1 MADKMKKLYEAQ
13 FDNNTRS
20 ICRVF
25 AITKEEAIYK
35 FKQIYPDKIVTKIYE
50 P

>member
-1 MADKMKKLYEAQ
+1 MADKMKTLYEAQ
-13 FDNNTRS
+13 FDNNSRS

-25 AITKEEAIYK
+25 ATTEQEAIYK
-35 FKQIYPDKIVTKIYE
+35 FRQIYPDKIVTKIYE

>member
-1 MADKMKKLYEAQ
+1 MKTLYEAQ
-13 FDNNTRS
+13 FDNNSKS

-25 AITKEEAIYK
+25 AKDKKEAIEK
-35 FKQIYPDKIVTKIYE
+35 FKDVYPDKVVTKIYE

>member
-1 MADKMKKLYEAQ
+1 MKTLYEAQ
-13 FDNNTRS
+13 FDNNSKS

-25 AITKEEAIYK
+25 AKDETEAIAK
-35 FKQIYPDKIVTKIYE
+35 FKEVYPDKIVTKIYE